1 MWSPDMHIA
10 CIHAWWRTFLRML
23 SKWPSAIT
31 HSIASLPSFACAI
44 AAAGTDQAG
53 ASRGACAEAIFNNP
67 RGQGTSNVWECG
79 IPPLGSPGGSRKSAA
94 ILPQFRMTGD
104 WWQPS
109 AHQVL
114 ALLLVPLMLGSC
126 AGNDTDEADL
136 PVLTANTARQREQL
150 HIGKQTRRCAHGVRV
165 WQTFLKS
172 LSRDGAPHLPA
183 LNSHLLSLHAALHA
197 TCSRL
202 APTVK
207 SHSAPISAA
216 PHNAA
221 VGLQVPAARPEARDV
236 V

>member
-1 MWSPDMHIA
+1 MA
-10 CIHAWWRTFLRML
+10 
-23 SKWPSAIT
+23 
-31 HSIASLPSFACAI
+31 
-44 AAAGTDQAG
+44 
-53 ASRGACAEAIFNNP
+53 
-67 RGQGTSNVWECG
+67 
-79 IPPLGSPGGSRKSAA
+79 
-94 ILPQFRMTGD
+94 GD
-104 WWQPS
+104 WWHLS

-150 HIGKQTRRCAHGVRV
+150 HIGKQTRRWAHGERV
-165 WQTFLKS
+165 WQTFPKS
-172 LSRDGAPHLPA
+172 LSRDVAPHLPA
-183 LNSHLLSLHAALHA
+183 LNSHPALHAALLA

-202 APTVK
+202 AATVK
-207 SHSAPISAA
+207 SHSALISAA